1 MENNNII
8 LHSITP
14 AELKDMLRTMI
25 REEFQEMNREVQRVI
40 GEDDLVST
48 GTASRL
54 LGICPKVFRFLVKE
68 GHFTVYHHMKE
79 RRFPRAELLEFRNK
93 HRVNR
98 LKKKT

>member
-1 MENNNII
+1 MDNNNVI

-14 AELKDMLRTMI
+14 AELKTMLKEMI
-25 REEFQEMNREVQRVI
+25 REEFQEINLEIQRVI

-54 LGICPKVFRFLVKE
+54 LGVCSKSFRYLVEE
-68 GHFTVYHHMKE
+68 GHFTVYYHMKE

-98 LKKKT
+98 LKQK